1 MKKEN
6 GSSEAVLPGREERM
20 KGSLIWA
27 PTDLIW
33 AIICTEDG
41 SCKLL
46 VFHLFFFFDGKLF
59 F

>member
-46 VFHLFFFFDGKLF
+46 VFHLFFLMANYFF
-59 F
+59 